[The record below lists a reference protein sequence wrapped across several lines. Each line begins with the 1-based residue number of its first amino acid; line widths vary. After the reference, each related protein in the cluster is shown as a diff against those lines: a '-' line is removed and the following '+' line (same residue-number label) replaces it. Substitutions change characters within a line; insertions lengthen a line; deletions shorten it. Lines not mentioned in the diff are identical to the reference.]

1 MPVEHKTPLTLVPAP
16 RPPGALSWDVHEFMG
31 RPPHWLLRS
40 GTVVLAAGLA
50 LILTL
55 STVIEY
61 PDTIVGHISI
71 TGTEP
76 VLEVI
81 ARQSGHLESLRVRE
95 GQIVAKGDILAI
107 IENPARSATVLALG
121 EKLAQLARVI
131 DSDASVVSIPFQ
143 PENSLGKLQQSYADF
158 LQTFRQVGSRLAD
171 DYAEKAGALLRQQ
184 IAGKRTQI
192 ASLREQS
199 KITTRELDLA
209 QAKFART
216 KVLSDRRVISV
227 AELQDQEMALFQ
239 QMLAETAAKR
249 AATDAEID
257 AAKLEKEL
265 RDLEH
270 ERTESLRIAREQ
282 LRAQLNKLRGEIDVW
297 DADFVLRAPTN
308 GVASFYDFWS
318 DQQFVNAQ
326 RQVFLIVPETTH
338 LLGHMSVT
346 TGGGGKIRPGQPV
359 RVRLDDYPY
368 KEFGLVV
375 GTVQSVSMVPRE
387 GTHLVLIDLRYP
399 LITSF
404 HRPLQFKQQMTGEA
418 RIVTENMRLIGRI
431 LYEIRRAFVNNK

>member
-1 MPVEHKTPLTLVPAP
+1 LNTKPLLHLFPAP
-16 RPPGALSWDVHEFMG
+16 RTPDALSWDVHEFMG

-61 PDTIVGHISI
+61 PDTIVGHINI

-131 DSDASVVSIPFQ
+131 DSEASVLSNPFQ

-199 KITTRELDLA
+199 RITTRELELA

-249 AATDAEID
+249 AATDAEIE

-265 RDLEH
+265 KDLEH
-270 ERTESLRIAREQ
+270 ERTESLRTAREQ
-282 LRAQLNKLRGEIDVW
+282 LRVQLNKLRGEIDVW
-297 DADFVLRAPTN
+297 DADFVLRAPAN

-318 DQQFVNAQ
+318 DRQFVTAQ

-346 TGGGGKIRPGQPV
+346 TGGAGKIKRGQPV

-399 LITSF
+399 LVTSF

>member
-1 MPVEHKTPLTLVPAP
+1 MPVEPKTPLALVPAP
-16 RPPGALSWDVHEFMG
+16 GTPGALSWDVHEFMG

-40 GTVVLAAGLA
+40 GSVVLAVALA

-61 PDTIVGHISI
+61 PDTIVGHINI

-81 ARQSGHLESLRVRE
+81 ARQSGYLESLRVGE

-107 IENPARSATVLALG
+107 MENPARSATVLALG

-131 DSDASVVSIPFQ
+131 DSDASVLSISFQ

-184 IAGKRTQI
+184 IAGKHTQI

-249 AATDAEID
+249 AATDAEIE

-270 ERTESLRIAREQ
+270 ERTESLRTAREQ
-282 LRAQLNKLRGEIDVW
+282 LRVQLNKLRGEIDVW
-297 DADFVLRAPTN
+297 DADFVLRAPAN

-318 DQQFVNAQ
+318 DQQFVTAQ

-346 TGGGGKIRPGQPV
+346 TGGAGKIKPGQPV

-375 GTVQSVSMVPRE
+375 RTVQSISMVPRE
-387 GTHLVLIDLRYP
+387 PSGAH
-399 LITSF
+399 
-404 HRPLQFKQQMTGEA
+404 
-418 RIVTENMRLIGRI
+418 
-431 LYEIRRAFVNNK
+431 

>member
-1 MPVEHKTPLTLVPAP
+1 
-16 RPPGALSWDVHEFMG
+16 
-31 RPPHWLLRS
+31 
-40 GTVVLAAGLA
+40 VL
-50 LILTL
+50 
-55 STVIEY
+55 
-61 PDTIVGHISI
+61 
-71 TGTEP
+71 
-76 VLEVI
+76 
-81 ARQSGHLESLRVRE
+81 
-95 GQIVAKGDILAI
+95 
-107 IENPARSATVLALG
+107 
-121 EKLAQLARVI
+121 
-131 DSDASVVSIPFQ
+131 SIPFQ

-209 QAKFART
+209 RAKFART
-216 KVLSDRRVISV
+216 KVLSDRRVISP

-239 QMLAETAAKR
+239 QMVAETAAKR
-249 AATDAEID
+249 AATDAEIE

-270 ERTESLRIAREQ
+270 ERTESLRTVREQ
-282 LRAQLNKLRGEIDVW
+282 MRVQLNKLRGEIDVW
-297 DADFVLRAPTN
+297 DADFVLRAPAN

-318 DQQFVNAQ
+318 DQQFVTAQ
-326 RQVFLIVPETTH
+326 RQVFLIVPETAH
-338 LLGHMSVT
+338 LLGRMSVT
-346 TGGGGKIRPGQPV
+346 TGDAGKIKPGQPV
-359 RVRLDDYPY
+359 RIRLDDYPY

-375 GTVQSVSMVPRE
+375 GTVQSVSMVARE

-399 LITSF
+399 LVTSF
-404 HRPLQFKQQMTGEA
+404 HRPLQFKQQMTGDA